1 MKEKILNIVKS
12 NWFFSIILN
21 IIIML
26 LCIQITSFSYDDS
39 KDFFNSLYICK
50 NHFYYSNT
58 INYILSTLI
67 GSVQY
72 AFDEINCF
80 VLAQVL
86 MSCISFISITYV
98 FADKYSKR
106 KSFVISLILNILF
119 SINHYSTI
127 QSSKTS
133 AILLTAGFLL
143 ILNAVH
149 NKKYNL
155 PCWIGCIEIAFGSFL
170 DYKYFFIALTFG
182 IAFFIGDMISK
193 RKYQIQFRKFFW
205 YFRPFL
211 LIFAFAVLVIVSF
224 NQYSLSVNQATDEA
238 LDYFEYSS
246 LTDSINTL
254 PYPDFNEHTEEF
266 NSVGITTESDYEL
279 LKNGYYDPTNALN
292 TDTLK
297 LVNDIQKS
305 ENNKNPIH
313 SVSSICFDIAGH
325 FAVFDCYGIIIIA
338 FLVLSVLFIIFQK
351 KRFVF
356 FPFIYVFAGLISS
369 LILRFYYSVQDYHI
383 YGIWLMMIVFLLY
396 SVNFDQLRPK
406 FKNSF
411 NGNKK
416 RTVIISFISVILLI
430 TSYSVVYIFNNNY
443 INNRDIPNSLF
454 SEIDRHPDRYYVLDV
469 TTAEEYIK
477 YTENYIHPMWGFRK
491 TFLDNIDGFGY
502 FHHNENLRK
511 RNMSEN
517 IYEAVLSNNKIY
529 VIDKNITFRKE
540 RYFTE
545 NYAQDNNIIVYN
557 QINEID
563 GYKIFEVTELE
574 FN

>member
-1 MKEKILNIVKS
+1 MKEKILNILKS
-12 NWFFSIILN
+12 NLLFSIILN
-21 IIIML
+21 ILIML
-26 LCIQITSFSYDDS
+26 FCIQITSFSYDDS

-67 GSVQY
+67 GSIQY
-72 AFDEINCF
+72 AFAGFNCF

-86 MSCISFISITYV
+86 MSCVSFISISYV

-106 KSFVISLILNILF
+106 KAFVISIILNILF
-119 SINHYSTI
+119 CLNHYSAI

-155 PCWIGCIEIAFGSFL
+155 PCWIGVAEIAFGSFL
-170 DYKYFFIALTFG
+170 DYRYFFIALTFG

-193 RKYQIQFRKFFW
+193 RKYKIQFRKFFW
-205 YFRPFL
+205 YSRPFL
-211 LIFAFAVLVIVSF
+211 LIFAFAALVVIGL
-224 NQYSLSVNQATDEA
+224 NQYSISVNHATEEA
-238 LDYFEYSS
+238 SDYCEYAS
-246 LTDSINTL
+246 LTDSINSL
-254 PYPDFNEHTEEF
+254 PYPDFNEHIEEF

-279 LKNGYYDPTNALN
+279 LKNGYFDPNNALN

-297 LVNDIQKS
+297 LVFDIQQT
-305 ENNKNPIH
+305 ENNKSLLYSASTIF
-313 SVSSICFDIAGH
+313 IDISGH
-325 FAVFDCYGIIIIA
+325 FVLLDCYGIIIIS
-338 FLVLSVLFIIFQK
+338 FVILSVLFIILQK
-351 KRFVF
+351 RRFVF
-356 FPFIYVFAGLISS
+356 FPFLYLFTGFVSS
-369 LILRFYYSVQDYHI
+369 VILRFYYSVQDYHI
-383 YGIWLMMIVFLLY
+383 YGIWMMMLVFLLY
-396 SVNFDQLRPK
+396 SFNFEQLRPR

-411 NGNKK
+411 DGIKK
-416 RTVIISFISVILLI
+416 RTVIISCISISCLFAF
-430 TSYSVVYIFNNNY
+430 YSIVYIINY
-443 INNRDIPNSLF
+443 NPINDKDIPNSLF

-491 TFLDNIDGFGY
+491 SFLENVDGFGY
-502 FHHNENLRK
+502 FHHYENLRK

-529 VIDKNITFRKE
+529 VVDKNITFRKE
-540 RYFTE
+540 RYFTK
-545 NYAQDNNIIVYN
+545 NYAKEDNVIIYN
-557 QINEID
+557 QVNEID
-563 GYKIFEVTELE
+563 GYKIYEVIELA
-574 FN
+574 